1 MCYLLQAQAY
11 LSWVNSLTPLSS
23 GIIKMESKGA
33 EQKLESKIYH
43 YGKYSPDFSH
53 TFFKSIYIIHNHNG
67 WG

>member
-1 MCYLLQAQAY
+1 MLAWKQMCYLLQAQAY

-33 EQKLESKIYH
+33 VQKLESKIYQ

-53 TFFKSIYIIHNHNG
+53 TFLHNP
-67 WG
+67 